1 MQALSSPAQSGT
13 ISLDIAAERAS
24 GAVITVHAWHL
35 PVTESLHSRHRKAVS
50 MSEIQKFDLREWLV
64 PPIMVPLF
72 FCLIIAGII
81 IIQW

>member
-1 MQALSSPAQSGT
+1 
-13 ISLDIAAERAS
+13 
-24 GAVITVHAWHL
+24 
-35 PVTESLHSRHRKAVS
+35 

-72 FCLIIAGII
+72 FGLIIAGII